1 MRSELSVRTRGLD
14 GLARRIA
21 ACHFPDAEAAAAARA
36 AEDLAAEIGAE
47 TGAVAT
53 VAGTP
58 ARPLVQ
64 VSGSAFLGRVR
75 GAFDRPGEPVIDRI
89 RLLFARRRRR

>member
-21 ACHFPDAEAAAAARA
+21 ARHFPDAEAAAAARA
-36 AEDLAAEIGAE
+36 AEDLAAEIRAE
-47 TGAVAT
+47 RGAVAT

-64 VSGSAFLGRVR
+64 VSGMAFLERLR
-75 GAFDRPGEPVIDRI
+75 GAFDRPGDPVLDRI
-89 RLLFARRRRR
+89 RLLFARRRRP

>member
-1 MRSELSVRTRGLD
+1 MRTDVSVRTRGLD

-21 ACHFPDAEAAAAARA
+21 ARHFPDAEAAAAGRA
-36 AEDLAAEIGAE
+36 AADLAAEIGAE
-47 TGAVAT
+47 RGAVAT

-64 VSGSAFLGRVR
+64 VSGSAFLERVR

-89 RLLFARRRRR
+89 RLLFARRRLR

>member
-21 ACHFPDAEAAAAARA
+21 ARHFPDAEAAAAARA

-64 VSGSAFLGRVR
+64 VSGMAFLERVR
-75 GAFDRPGEPVIDRI
+75 GAFDRPGDPVIDRI
-89 RLLFARRRRR
+89 RLLFALRRRP

>member
-1 MRSELSVRTRGLD
+1 MRTELSIRTRGLD

-21 ACHFPDAEAAAAARA
+21 ARHFPDAQAAAAARA
-36 AEDLAAEIGAE
+36 AADLAAEIRAE

-53 VAGTP
+53 VAGPP
-58 ARPLVQ
+58 ARPRVQ
-64 VSGSAFLGRVR
+64 VSGSTFLERVR
-75 GAFDRPGEPVIDRI
+75 GAFDRPGDPVLDRI

>member
-1 MRSELSVRTRGLD
+1 MRTELSVRTRGLD

-21 ACHFPDAEAAAAARA
+21 ARHFPDAEAAAAARA

-47 TGAVAT
+47 RGAVAT
-53 VAGTP
+53 VVGTS

-64 VSGSAFLGRVR
+64 VSGSAFLDRVR
-75 GAFDRPGEPVIDRI
+75 GAFDRPGDPVLDRI
-89 RLLFARRRRR
+89 RLLFARRRRP